1 MRSENKTS
9 IYIDGM
15 LALEANCSKL
25 INITGN
31 QTISGKPIGNYIGDT
46 LASMRYRSAG
56 SIQ

>member
-1 MRSENKTS
+1 MRSVNKTS

-31 QTISGKPIGNYIGDT
+31 QRRSGKPIGNYIGDT
-46 LASMRYRSAG
+46 LDSMRNWSAG